1 MSATATASSSRPTLA
16 IAGATGFVGQTLR
29 RALAD
34 RFQIIGLTRSTTRAM
49 RVDSGDPT
57 IWRQCDLF
65 DPSEV
70 RRALR
75 GVDQVLYLV
84 HSMLPSARLTQANFM
99 DLDLLMAD
107 TVGRAAVEQQVQR
120 IVYLGGIT
128 PTEDRSALSPHL
140 ASRLEVEEALRA
152 HGASVIS
159 LRAGLIVGAG
169 GSSFNML
176 VNLIRRQPVLILPP
190 WVSTPSQPIAL
201 ADVVRA
207 VQWSLDRPQGE
218 SGVYDIGGPDIL
230 TYREMIER
238 VVAVMGLKRP
248 IRTVSWAPSWLVK
261 RLVSVVS
268 GAPSALV
275 DPLIE
280 SQIHPMIASPNPL
293 LDWLQPE
300 ALGFNAALRRA
311 LDEDRRPVPN
321 PRASLRKQDDADL
334 RRQRWV
340 RSIQRMD
347 LPPNW
352 DAPRAGCDYFQWLS
366 SRFWPLIRC
375 ENLVDHEGRAA
386 HRFRF
391 LPLGLVLLELSHDP
405 ETSDREACQSYRIT
419 GGLLTRPPDAPV
431 PSSMERPVV
440 PPPPQATQADQV
452 ARSPVPSPVRPRGLF
467 EFRAVLNGTKLLV
480 GIHNYPPRLPWY
492 VYQFTQAQAHLL
504 VMALF
509 RRRLAR
515 LARQR
520 ADEAEMSAPPNLH
533 GPDRL
538 GDVRSS

>member
-1 MSATATASSSRPTLA
+1 MSATVAASSHRPTLA

-29 RALAD
+29 RVLAD
-34 RFQIIGLTRSTTRAM
+34 RFQIIGLTRSTTRAK
-49 RVDSGDPT
+49 RVDPDDPT
-57 IWRQCDLF
+57 IWRRCDLF
-65 DPSEV
+65 DPVEV
-70 RRALR
+70 RKALR

-84 HSMLPSARLTQANFM
+84 HSMLPSARLTQASFM

-107 TVGRAAVEQQVQR
+107 TVGRAAAEQGVKR

-140 ASRLEVEEALRA
+140 ASRLEVEEALRS
-152 HGASVIS
+152 HGAAVIS

-176 VNLIRRQPVLILPP
+176 VNLVRRLPVLILPP

-207 VQWSLDRPQGE
+207 VQWSLNRPEGE

-230 TYREMIER
+230 TYREMVER
-238 VVAVMGLKRP
+238 AVAVMRLKRP
-248 IRTVSWAPSWLVK
+248 IYTVSWAPTWLVK
-261 RLVSVVS
+261 RLVSLVS

-300 ALGFNAALRRA
+300 ALGFDAALQRA
-311 LDEDRRPVPN
+311 LDEDRRPIPN
-321 PRASLRKQDDADL
+321 PRVSLRKQDDADL

-347 LPPNW
+347 LPAGW
-352 DAPRAGCDYFQWLS
+352 DAPRAGRDYFEWLS
-366 SRFWPLIRC
+366 SRFWPFIRC
-375 ENLVDHEGRAA
+375 ENLTDLQGRDA
-386 HRFRF
+386 HRFCF
-391 LPLGLVLLELSHDP
+391 VPLGLTLLELSHDP

-431 PSSMERPVV
+431 PDSMNQMVV
-440 PPPPQATQADQV
+440 PPPPEATQANQV
-452 ARSPVPSPVRPRGLF
+452 AENPSPAPVRPRGLF

-492 VYQFTQAQAHLL
+492 IYQFTQAQAHLL
-504 VMALF
+504 VMTLF

-515 LARQR
+515 LTRRLATREEP
-520 ADEAEMSAPPNLH
+520 ATPNLH
-533 GPDRL
+533 APDKL